1 MLNLNAIFLP
11 GLWYCRGRGRGRWCS
26 SWRRMGNRGTL
37 RLNTWRLPCTT
48 SSRWSATCYSSLR
61 LRHLSRWWHCT
72 KWLSLGI
79 ELVIRL
85 CRMDCFCYH
94 NCFSVIFPIKKMFTF
109 LKKPFY
115 NTIVLQE
122 PVIVDNSSH
131 SKRLTI
137 LPAQLCSPLELY
149 HRCAKAWLINN
160 TVKKCNAD
168 CFFSTSLDFMLKV
181 LKASQK

>member
-1 MLNLNAIFLP
+1 MTRNISIAGDYLIINLTASFYSRLKKMLNLNAIFLP
-11 GLWYCRGRGRGRWCS
+11 GLWYCRGRGRWRWCS

-61 LRHLSRWWHCT
+61 LRYLSRWWHCT

-109 LKKPFY
+109 LKNLF
-115 NTIVLQE
+115 I
-122 PVIVDNSSH
+122 
-131 SKRLTI
+131 I
-137 LPAQLCSPLELY
+137 LL
-149 HRCAKAWLINN
+149 
-160 TVKKCNAD
+160 
-168 CFFSTSLDFMLKV
+168 FFKSL
-181 LKASQK
+181 S